1 MWVLLGGYK
10 GVTSFNNSS
19 VAVDPKKQ
27 KKQTCILGRSQ
38 TPVWSSSSL
47 CEELPHIVKQKR
59 TNPHWS
65 HDWENYRSWGASPS
79 MVLLLSLTV
88 KNNNKK
94 SPWFPPLPNT
104 FTFLFPSLHKNWWI
118 QVKSRVLNMK
128 QCHLHLLFS
137 ICFFYKVHLW
147 WKLPKREDSATGKIK
162 IGVFPPFVFQKSLL

>member
-65 HDWENYRSWGASPS
+65 HDWGNYRSWGASPS

-128 QCHLHLLFS
+128 QSFFACFS
-137 ICFFYKVHLW
+137 PSVFSTKYTYDGSFQN
-147 WKLPKREDSATGKIK
+147 EKI
-162 IGVFPPFVFQKSLL
+162 VPQAKSK